1 MSHPARA
8 TCSTPKRPPNVGL
21 VEKQQ
26 LLARI
31 SPPLDNLLAQQLLEE
46 FISMERR
53 YIQRDWEPTELD
65 GGQFAEVLARIL
77 YHRDSGN
84 LSQNKDFGDCLDY
97 VEEDKNRHDIA
108 PRRDALHVAK
118 VLRTIY
124 KFRSQRGAVHVSPT
138 YKANAMDS
146 KFLVEA
152 VRWCM
157 METLRMFWQG
167 DKEKVA
173 KAIRELLQFDVPC
186 IGTFEE
192 AILVQRT
199 DLTAE
204 EELLVLLHY
213 AGEGGFTRT
222 ELGKHAHRSPPRVTE
237 ALEKLT
243 SPDVRQVILIPSSGR
258 YQLTGLGH
266 KRIREQLADKLLL
279 A

>member
-1 MSHPARA
+1 
-8 TCSTPKRPPNVGL
+8 VGL
-21 VEKQQ
+21 VEKRQ

-31 SPPLDNLLAQQLLEE
+31 SPPFDDLLADQLLDE

-53 YIQRDWEPTELD
+53 YIQRDWEPAELD

-77 YHRDSGN
+77 YHIDSEN
-84 LSQNKDFGDCLDY
+84 LSRGKDFGECLDY
-97 VEEDKNRHDIA
+97 VEKEQNPHKIN
-108 PRRDALHVAK
+108 PRRDALHLAK

-124 KFRSQRGAVHVSPT
+124 KFRSQRGAVHISPT

-146 KFLVEA
+146 KFLIES

-157 METLRMFWQG
+157 MDTLRVFWQG
-167 DKEKVA
+167 DQEKVA

-186 IGTFEE
+186 IGTFEG
-192 AILVQRT
+192 ALLVQRT
-199 DLTAE
+199 DLTAD

-213 AGEGGFTRT
+213 AGEAGFTRSQ
-222 ELGKHAHRSPPRVTE
+222 LGRHALYSPSSVTE
-237 ALEKLT
+237 ALQKLQ
-243 SPDVRQVILIPSSGR
+243 SPDVRQVILTPSGR

-279 A
+279 G

>member
-1 MSHPARA
+1 M
-8 TCSTPKRPPNVGL
+8 GL
-21 VEKQQ
+21 VEKRQ

-31 SPPLDNLLAQQLLEE
+31 SPPFDSLLADQFLDE

-53 YIQRDWEPTELD
+53 YIQCDWEPAELD

-77 YHRDSGN
+77 YHMDSGN
-84 LSQNKDFGDCLDY
+84 LSQGKEFGDCLDQI
-97 VEEDKNRHDIA
+97 EKEQNRHLIT
-108 PRRDALHVAK
+108 PRRDALHLAK

-124 KFRSQRGAVHVSPT
+124 KFRSQRGAVHISPT

-146 KFLVEA
+146 KLVIEA

-157 METLRMFWQG
+157 METLRIFWQG
-167 DKEKVA
+167 DRDKVA

-186 IGTFEE
+186 VGTFEG

-213 AGEGGFTRT
+213 AGEAGFSRG
-222 ELGKHAHRSPPRVTE
+222 ELGQHVRRSAPRVTE
-237 ALEKLT
+237 ALTKLT
-243 SPDVRQVILIPSSGR
+243 SPAVREVILTPSGR

-266 KRIREQLADKLLL
+266 KRVREELAEKLLL
-279 A
+279 G